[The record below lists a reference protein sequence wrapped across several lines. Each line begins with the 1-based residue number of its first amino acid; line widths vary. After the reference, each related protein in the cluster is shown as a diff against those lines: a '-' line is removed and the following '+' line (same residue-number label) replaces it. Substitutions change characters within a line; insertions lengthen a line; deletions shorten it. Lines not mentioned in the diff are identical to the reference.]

1 MFNEIIILL
10 SDACSHAPR
19 FVQSYT
25 LLPVSQL
32 AVLLPELYGNIR
44 GSSRGWCLL
53 QNLRFREVYSLESL
67 RFIGFYSLAKFT
79 LQQSLLFSKVYSL
92 AKFTL
97 KQSLRFSEEI
107 NILIL
112 SLICRICEE
121 SCTGDYSVV
130 EYVKNLAGV
139 TIVL

>member
-1 MFNEIIILL
+1 MTFLHQQSKCYDMFNEIILL

-97 KQSLRFSEEI
+97 KQSLRFSEV
-107 NILIL
+107 NTFN
-112 SLICRICEE
+112 SRNQYP
-121 SCTGDYSVV
+121 D
-130 EYVKNLAGV
+130 
-139 TIVL
+139 IVLDM